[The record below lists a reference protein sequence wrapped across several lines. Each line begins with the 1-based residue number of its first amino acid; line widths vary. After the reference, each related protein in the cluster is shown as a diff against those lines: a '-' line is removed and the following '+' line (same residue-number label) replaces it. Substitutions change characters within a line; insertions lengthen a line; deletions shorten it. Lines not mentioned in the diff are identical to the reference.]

1 MKIAKKAAVVLCASL
16 MLISSGVVSQQAYEE
31 FPATLTVNAAATEH
45 NISEGNVI
53 INDSGEHIITGET
66 ATNTIT
72 IEGGTPTVTVKD
84 VNITLSEGCPLTVH
98 STDFTLII
106 EGENTFKS
114 GSKGAGIDVAEGNK
128 ITIKENE
135 GVDGTLNAT
144 GADSYPGIGGGK
156 VDGGTIIIEGGTVTA
171 NGGRYGAGIGGGYY
185 GGGGEVIVNGGTVT
199 ATGGHDAAGIGGGN
213 WSDGGGTFTIYDG
226 TVTATGG
233 HSGAGIGGGY
243 FSGGGEVIVNGG
255 TVNANGGQNGAGI
268 GGGYHGNGGTVTIYG
283 GTVNANG
290 GTSAAGIGGGYN
302 GKGGTVLVNK
312 GTVTATGGDDGAG
325 IGGGWCGNGGNFTIN
340 NGNVTATAGKN
351 GKEDIGGGNGI
362 STSGTAT
369 YNGGIV
375 NDVDYNPP
383 PGYTV
388 TIPSTVTLGGSI
400 KIEVSDVVLGD
411 YKSVNVDLFKA
422 SGTGNTLALSCD
434 GKEITYAIKKDD
446 ATTGE
451 PVNVGDTVL
460 SATENSSVTLYFTEP
475 TKAPEYAGDYTG
487 TVTFKFSMEA
497 Q

>member
-340 NGNVTATAGKN
+340 NGNVTATVF
-351 GKEDIGGGNGI
+351 EDCVALENI
-362 STSGTAT
+362 
-369 YNGGIV
+369 
-375 NDVDYNPP
+375 
-383 PGYTV
+383 

-451 PVNVGDTVL
+451 PVNVRDTVL